1 VFDIGG
7 GELLVILVV
16 ALMLFG
22 GRLPD
27 VARSLGR
34 TVSDFKKGLSE
45 STRPLREAGNDVR
58 REMEETGEE
67 TRATTRLPRPPSPP
81 APG

>member
-1 VFDIGG
+1 MFDIGG

-34 TVSDFKKGLSE
+34 TVSDFKRGLLE
-45 STRPLREAGNDVR
+45 GTRPLREAETAMR
-58 REMEETGEE
+58 REIEETGEE
-67 TRATTRLPRPPSPP
+67 AGASTRLPRPPSPP